1 MGFIK
6 CFEENVRV
14 SRKKNDVVFKNL
26 REVRAL
32 YFNNIVVEREDLK
45 L

>member
-14 SRKKNDVVFKNL
+14 ARKKNDVDFKNL

-32 YFNNIVVEREDLK
+32 YFNNNIVEREDLK

>member
-6 CFEENVRV
+6 CFEEIVRV

-32 YFNNIVVEREDLK
+32 YFNNIVVQREDLK